1 MFGGKRE
8 KALEEELVAV
18 RKENERKEKLLSE
31 IRKQKD
37 AVVEQFARMT
47 ASRAQME
54 KEVAQ
59 VKEQM
64 QAIYELAAN
73 SEKTAGDIHRTMLEA
88 KNGIGTFDA
97 NHSIFVNQMR
107 EQDEHVVEIVE
118 NNKHFTT
125 PMKHITEAQAAYREE
140 RQQLGERAARM
151 MELSKNMSV
160 LSLNAAIEAGRM
172 GDAGS
177 GFITAAE
184 EIRTFS
190 ENYEREARGLQE
202 QLTQSEKRAAELE
215 EQIHY
220 LNELLKE
227 NNISM
232 GRLYKDSAKNLS
244 TYEGGQIDISGLI
257 SEEILGRADA
267 LRLSEQE
274 CANTQERM
282 LLRLDDVWEEM
293 KECKNSADELEVL
306 WKELYQ
312 SAQQGRAD

>member
-8 KALEEELVAV
+8 KALEEELMAA

-31 IRKQKD
+31 IAAQKD
-37 AVVEQFARMT
+37 VVEEQFARMT

-59 VKEQM
+59 VREQM
-64 QAIYELAAN
+64 QAIYELAEN
-73 SEKTAGDIHRTMLEA
+73 SEKTAEDIHQTMIEA
-88 KNGIGTFDA
+88 KSGIGKFDA
-97 NHSIFVNQMR
+97 NHAVFVNQMR
-107 EQDEHVVEIVE
+107 KQKEHIVEIVE

-125 PMKHITEAQAAYREE
+125 PMKHITEAQAACREE
-140 RQQLGERAARM
+140 RQQIGERAARM
-151 MELSKNMSV
+151 IEFSRNMSV

-177 GFITAAE
+177 GFVTAAE

-190 ENYEREARGLQE
+190 ENYEREARGLTE
-202 QLTQSEKRAAELE
+202 QLEQSKQRAAELE

-232 GRLYKDSAKNLS
+232 GKLYKDSTQNL
-244 TYEGGQIDISGLI
+244 TAYEEGQIDISGLV
-257 SEEILGRADA
+257 SEEILGRTDG

-282 LLRLDDVWEEM
+282 LLHMDGVWEEM
-293 KECKNSADELEVL
+293 QECKNGADELEAL